1 MLFIYK
7 KLRLRMGAEGKL
19 ARWVGDTYI
28 SIKCKYPTES
38 ERTIRIM
45 IAEARYKNG
54 EFDIEH
60 KSKNTDLFLT
70 ERVINSSDLNDI
82 VIAFIRHEIGKEYE
96 KKEDNMR
103 LLYAVIFEE
112 LIEKDIPR
120 GIAMRG
126 Q

>member
-1 MLFIYK
+1 
-7 KLRLRMGAEGKL
+7 MGAEGKL

-28 SIKCKYPTES
+28 NLKYKYPAES
-38 ERTIRIM
+38 EKTIRIK
-45 IAEARYKNG
+45 IAKARYKNG

-70 ERVINSSDLNDI
+70 ERVINSNDLNDI

-96 KKEDNMR
+96 KKEDYMR

-112 LIEKDIPR
+112 LIEKGISR
-120 GIAMRG
+120 EIAMRG
-126 Q
+126 QGLD

>member
-1 MLFIYK
+1 
-7 KLRLRMGAEGKL
+7 MGSEGKL

-28 SIKCKYPTES
+28 DLRCKYPDES
-38 ERTIRIM
+38 ERMIRIK

-82 VIAFIRHEIGKEYE
+82 VIAFIRREIGKEYE
-96 KKEDNMR
+96 KKEDHMR

-112 LIEKDIPR
+112 LIEK
-120 GIAMRG
+120 GISRETAMQG
-126 Q
+126 QGLD